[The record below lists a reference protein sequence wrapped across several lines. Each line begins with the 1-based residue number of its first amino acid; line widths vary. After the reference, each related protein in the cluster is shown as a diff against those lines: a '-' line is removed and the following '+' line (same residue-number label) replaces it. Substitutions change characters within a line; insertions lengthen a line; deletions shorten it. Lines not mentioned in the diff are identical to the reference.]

1 MTPPPL
7 SDEQIYNLVWKEQL
21 EQEALVKA
29 VAAMRDAQ
37 WEGHNALQYVSDFGQ
52 IIEKLNE
59 KDRHLAELQKKFD
72 DYAQMMTDN
81 LMEIAKQIE
90 QEKLESINHY
100 QDLRGKE
107 WK

>member
-21 EQEALVKA
+21 EQEALAKA

-52 IIEKLNE
+52 MAERGEKLLIAI
-59 KDRHLAELQKKFD
+59 HLLEAIDAYEFGGYSEELNNAISILKELLNQVKPE
-72 DYAQMMTDN
+72 TDC
-81 LMEIAKQIE
+81 A
-90 QEKLESINHY
+90 
-100 QDLRGKE
+100 
-107 WK
+107 

>member
-37 WEGHNALQYVSDFGQ
+37 WKKALGEPVAFVGNWGKVEFYEGVFPQLGG
-52 IIEKLNE
+52 KL
-59 KDRHLAELQKKFD
+59 
-72 DYAQMMTDN
+72 YAFN
-81 LMEIAKQIE
+81 
-90 QEKLESINHY
+90 QEK
-100 QDLRGKE
+100 
-107 WK
+107 